1 MMPEKL
7 NPNALAPGTLALLLT
22 NAGQRLVTEKQV
34 RTIAEAGNLLSAND
48 KINLIQY
55 CAFLAQAEGKDNE
68 Q

>member
-1 MMPEKL
+1 MPEKI

-34 RTIAEAGNLLSAND
+34 RTIAEAGNLLSANET
-48 KINLIQY
+48 INLIQY
-55 CAFLAQAEGKDNE
+55 TAFLAQAEGKANE